1 VHQRGRAAGVM
12 AGLAQAALGIWLALR
27 AASLSGRNQ
36 GGGTGPAP
44 GPHGIG
50 RIGRGRN
57 GAAAATT
64 RARPAG
70 GLRLRGM
77 THRRG
82 SG

>member
-50 RIGRGRN
+50 RIGRGQKW
-57 GAAAATT
+57 
-64 RARPAG
+64 
-70 GLRLRGM
+70 
-77 THRRG
+77 RG
-82 SG
+82 SGHYACPPRRRPPPARDDPSPR